1 MLQVSAK
8 LPYLAAARVS
18 AVERKRSRRE
28 HFVFSLR
35 RFTARSAIPAY
46 SINQLNGKYYI
57 IQIKV
62 CQEQIGSFRT
72 MDDKRKTMLLCLK
85 TAGAS
90 PRPTTPSPAVTPHP
104 VSSSLCFAQPT
115 AQPPSPEGKA
125 RQRYKASMNRKGN
138 PKGKTCAEFCVGKIQ
153 TRCPLGVLSF
163 ASFYLHKQRKAE
175 TTAP

>member
-1 MLQVSAK
+1 MLRVSAK

-18 AVERKRSRRE
+18 AEERKRSRQE

-62 CQEQIGSFRT
+62 CQEQIGSFR
-72 MDDKRKTMLLCLK
+72 MMGDKRKTMLLCLK

-90 PRPTTPSPAVTPHP
+90 PRPTKSRQKDL
-104 VSSSLCFAQPT
+104 VSC
-115 AQPPSPEGKA
+115 
-125 RQRYKASMNRKGN
+125 NRAN
-138 PKGKTCAEFCVGKIQ
+138 VGA
-153 TRCPLGVLSF
+153 TGR
-163 ASFYLHKQRKAE
+163 
-175 TTAP
+175 